1 MKKLLLMT
9 AAAITLSAGGA
20 LAQNTPDFATTDGDK
35 SGEATLSELIL
46 RYPDVSEAQ
55 FNTADADKSGGLNEK
70 EFLMVVT
77 PNTEGVNEHDS
88 SDNKDAATPTP
99 PPAQ

>member
-9 AAAITLSAGGA
+9 AAAITLSVGGA

-35 SGEATLSELIL
+35 SGEVTFSELIL
-46 RYPDVSEAQ
+46 QYPDVSQEQ
-55 FNTADADKSGGLNEK
+55 FDTADADKSGGLNEK

-77 PNTEGVNEHDS
+77 PNTESVNEND
-88 SDNKDAATPTP
+88 DNQNKDDAAPAT